1 MRTLA
6 LIFVVLGS
14 AFVAASQ
21 TPSDSGRASFEVASV
36 RPSTATGN
44 GVRGG
49 CHGVDSRYGPNESA
63 PPLGRCVISDA
74 RLSHL
79 ISIAW
84 QLNAMSMI
92 RNAPDWV
99 IGGDERFNIEAKSE
113 DPKATETQL
122 LGMLQ
127 NLLEDR
133 FLLKYHRD
141 VHEEQGY
148 ALVVAKN
155 GPKLKKS
162 GDDEVETLGPFN
174 KAAPTRT
181 VAARKYSMAMFASF
195 LSTFG
200 PGNVKDETQLPDFYD
215 INLTWNEAEGP
226 SVLTAVQQL
235 GLRLEPRKIPVSY
248 FVIDSA
254 RRPGDN

>member
-1 MRTLA
+1 MKCLTFVLLSLTA
-6 LIFVVLGS
+6 LQ
-14 AFVAASQ
+14 AQ
-21 TPSDSGRASFEVASV
+21 SGPGRVSFEVASI
-36 RPSTATGN
+36 RPAAPGPN
-44 GVRGG
+44 GVRSG

-63 PPLGRCVISDA
+63 PPLGRCVITDG

-99 IGGDERFNIEAKSE
+99 IGGDERFNVQAKAE

-127 NLLEDR
+127 KLLEDR
-133 FLLKYHRD
+133 FLLKYHREA
-141 VHEEQGY
+141 HEEQGY

-155 GPKLKKS
+155 GPKLTKS
-162 GDDEVETLGPFN
+162 GDDAVTSLGPFN
-174 KAAPTRT
+174 KGDPTRT
-181 VAARKYSMAMFASF
+181 IAARKYSMAMLASL

-200 PGNVKDETQLPDFYD
+200 PGNVKDETGLPDFYD
-215 INLTWNEAEGP
+215 FHLTWNEAEGP
-226 SVLTAVQQL
+226 SALTAIQQL